1 MNENAINA
9 GNDASLMARVERLEQ
24 QLQAKDQRLRRA
36 VTVNRVLLFGVAALV
51 VASAGAITS
60 VGEQLSQYMDFSS
73 TPVST
78 PALDTSVRWGRRDA
92 SNVGPGYTNEILSLI
107 SESDQQNSFSWPLYI
122 QLNATK
128 HPNATQDS
136 SQSVGATVRAF
147 QRSTGSPWLAGFHS
161 ELFHGYD
168 GIAGQNVA
176 THGTSILF
184 NGELTSYTN
193 GGSTIGLNL
202 LNTPGSSTAGTHAI
216 QIQPGT
222 RGWQNG
228 IHFDSGALGNIGI
241 NFDQSNYNMGI
252 DLGDNSLRMNANQRI
267 ILEKYGSVYLRYNST
282 SDKVELV
289 KKGSVV
295 ASW

>member
-1 MNENAINA
+1 MNENVSNA
-9 GNDASLMARVERLEQ
+9 GNDASLIARVERLEQ
-24 QLQAKDQRLRRA
+24 QLQAKDQRLRRV
-36 VTVNRVLLFGVAALV
+36 VTVNRVMLFGVAVLV
-51 VASAGAITS
+51 AANAGAITS

-73 TPVST
+73 TPVSS
-78 PALDTSVRWGRRDA
+78 PALDTSVRWGRRDT

-107 SESDQQNSFSWPLYI
+107 SESDQQNSYSWPLYI
-122 QLNATK
+122 QLNATT

-168 GIAGQNVA
+168 GIAERNVA
-176 THGTSILF
+176 TNGTSILF

-202 LNTPGSSTAGTHAI
+202 LNTPGSSVAGTHAI

-222 RGWQNG
+222 HGWQNG
-228 IHFDSGALGNIGI
+228 IHFDSGALGNVGI
-241 NFDQSNYNMGI
+241 NFDQSTYNMGI

-267 ILEKYGSVYLRYNST
+267 IFEKYGSVYLRYNSA

-289 KKGSVV
+289 KKGTVV